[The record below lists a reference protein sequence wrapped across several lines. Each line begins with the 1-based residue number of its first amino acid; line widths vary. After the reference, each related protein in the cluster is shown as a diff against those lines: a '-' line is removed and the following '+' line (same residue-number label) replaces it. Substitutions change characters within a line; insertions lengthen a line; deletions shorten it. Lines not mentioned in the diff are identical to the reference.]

1 MLCCKYIFILLY
13 KTSNIYLCILHCYQ
27 NYYYTVKFLNQKN
40 KDSEES
46 KDNKLWFF
54 WTEFSDDLYIIIIYK
69 LLQAEKS
76 HKTNY
81 ISF

>member
-46 KDNKLWFF
+46 KDNKL
-54 WTEFSDDLYIIIIYK
+54 
-69 LLQAEKS
+69 
-76 HKTNY
+76 
-81 ISF
+81 